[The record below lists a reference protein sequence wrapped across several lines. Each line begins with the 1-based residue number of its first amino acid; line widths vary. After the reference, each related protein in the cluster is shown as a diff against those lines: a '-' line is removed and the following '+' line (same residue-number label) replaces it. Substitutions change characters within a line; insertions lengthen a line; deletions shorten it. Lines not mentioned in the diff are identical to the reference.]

1 MSDYVCALSGV
12 EADDTEL
19 VEGSD
24 DLGDLPVGWTK
35 ITVQRRL
42 LNPRWY
48 EVQQAKGALVEV
60 TLSQLPEE
68 MREQMRP
75 LITVQVDAQFAALEA
90 GNAIGRHRDEQ
101 ERQHQRGERN
111 GRQAQPAEQRI
122 RAIAAREAGLHHR
135 AAAGLHGLEI
145 RLRGGF
151 GGAHGGLTHRL
162 RGSA

>member
-12 EADDTEL
+12 EADEAEL
-19 VEGSD
+19 VDGSD

-48 EVQQAKGALVEV
+48 EVRQAKEALVEV

-90 GNAIGRHRDEQ
+90 SIEEFVVDEDEVYVAPPESDKALAAEYFDIRD
-101 ERQHQRGERN
+101 RL
-111 GRQAQPAEQRI
+111 
-122 RAIAAREAGLHHR
+122 GLSN
-135 AAAGLHGLEI
+135 E
-145 RLRGGF
+145 GF
-151 GGAHGGLTHRL
+151 GGEDDTAEDGEEG
-162 RGSA
+162 

>member
-1 MSDYVCALSGV
+1 MSDYMCALSGV
-12 EADDTEL
+12 EADEAEL
-19 VEGSD
+19 VDGSD

-48 EVQQAKGALVEV
+48 EVRQAKEALVEV

-90 GNAIGRHRDEQ
+90 SIEEFVVDEDEVYVAPPESDKALAAEYFDIRD
-101 ERQHQRGERN
+101 RL
-111 GRQAQPAEQRI
+111 
-122 RAIAAREAGLHHR
+122 GLSN
-135 AAAGLHGLEI
+135 E
-145 RLRGGF
+145 GF
-151 GGAHGGLTHRL
+151 GGEDDTAEDGEEG
-162 RGSA
+162 